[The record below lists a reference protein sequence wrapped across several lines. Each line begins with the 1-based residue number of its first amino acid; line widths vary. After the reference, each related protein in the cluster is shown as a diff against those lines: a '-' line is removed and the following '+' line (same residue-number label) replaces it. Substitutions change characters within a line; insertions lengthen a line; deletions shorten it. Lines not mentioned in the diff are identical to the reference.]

1 MRIIVGLG
9 NPGKEYELSRHN
21 MGYRVLDCLSTK
33 LKIEIQTVDFHGIYG
48 KRKIDGEDIVL
59 LKPTTFMNL
68 SGQSVQEILHFFKV
82 LPQDLLI
89 VYDDMALSPGQIRLR
104 EKGSSGGHKGIQN
117 IIDFLGTDAI
127 KRIRIG
133 VGEPVSDPIN
143 YVLGKVADKD
153 RVVTDESI
161 EKAARSI
168 EDYLFHGFHH
178 AMSSFN

>member
-1 MRIIVGLG
+1 MKIIVGLG

-21 MGYRVLDCLSTK
+21 MGYRVLDCLSIK
-33 LKIEIQTVDFHGIYG
+33 LKTEIKIIDFDGVYG

-68 SGQSVQEILHFFKV
+68 SGQSVQEISHFFKV
-82 LPQDLLI
+82 STQDLLI
-89 VYDDMALSPGQIRLR
+89 IYDDMALPPGQIRLR
-104 EKGSSGGHKGIQN
+104 EQGSSGGHKGIQN

-127 KRIRIG
+127 KRIRVG

-153 RVVTDESI
+153 KIVTDESV
-161 EKAARSI
+161 EKAAKAV
-168 EDYLFHGFHH
+168 EDYLSYGFHH